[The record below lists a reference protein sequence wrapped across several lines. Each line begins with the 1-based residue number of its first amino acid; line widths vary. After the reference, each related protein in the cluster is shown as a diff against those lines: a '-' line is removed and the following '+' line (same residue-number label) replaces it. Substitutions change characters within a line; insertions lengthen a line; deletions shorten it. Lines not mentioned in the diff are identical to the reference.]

1 MDWHG
6 QNKVSNDTEYF
17 QTVKPPFWKLGEAI
31 TTSHVTTNRNR
42 KYIPEKF
49 HNTPR
54 GSWVDR
60 LFVPDVALCDGKRD
74 EWSAGIPNRR
84 TRDFQ
89 SRKSST
95 IRGTLNP
102 FSAVS
107 SACSQVSYIL
117 ALISSI

>member
-42 KYIPEKF
+42 KYIPV

-54 GSWVDR
+54 GNWVDR
-60 LFVPDVALCDGKRD
+60 HLNLRA
-74 EWSAGIPNRR
+74 RR
-84 TRDFQ
+84 RAM
-89 SRKSST
+89 R
-95 IRGTLNP
+95 REER
-102 FSAVS
+102 
-107 SACSQVSYIL
+107 
-117 ALISSI
+117 